1 MYKLEDKEFDFKRVT
16 TQDALKVK
24 SAMMILANDKSSIE
38 NIEQANNVIDSLAIK
53 YLKIKDNKGNWL
65 ENIEPILIDSLFT
78 NEFASIEITAKFQE
92 RLQGFLN
99 ALPSFQKVKK
109 A

>member
-53 YLKIKDNKGNWL
+53 YLKIKDNKYKL
-65 ENIEPILIDSLFT
+65 RLVHRSENL
-78 NEFASIEITAKFQE
+78 
-92 RLQGFLN
+92 
-99 ALPSFQKVKK
+99 LPPMVFINDF
-109 A
+109 